1 MMRRLLLCLCLIV
14 PLPASAQ
21 LGCDMPVE
29 LNDGWT
35 RATPAQVGIDTNR
48 LCRIDKFLEQW
59 PEHNIHAVLVVRRG
73 KLVMDRYFT
82 GTDERWGTPLG
93 KVVHT
98 AEQMHDLRSITK
110 SVVSLLVGIAIGEG
124 KFPPLDSSAIDF
136 FPEFSPLRTTANARI
151 TFRHLL
157 SMSSGIA
164 WNESIPYSDPANS
177 ESQMNAALAPIRY
190 VFSQPV
196 VQPPGS
202 AYNYNGG
209 NTVILG
215 TAVAKAVGS
224 ELPAYARAKLFERLD
239 FGLSDWV
246 YVPEGREPA
255 FASGL
260 RLRPRDTAKL
270 GQIMLT
276 DGVWKGR
283 QVLPK
288 GWATESIKPR
298 INGSGVYFY
307 GYQWWL
313 GRSLHQGRE
322 HTWFAGVGWGGQRLF
337 IVPSL
342 ELVVMVNAGH
352 YGGPLQTVIPTA
364 ILNDLVMPAVSN

>member
-1 MMRRLLLCLCLIV
+1 MRRLLLGLCLIV

-29 LNDGWT
+29 MNDGWA
-35 RATPAQVGIDTNR
+35 RATPAQVGLDTNK
-48 LCRIDKFLEQW
+48 LCRIDRFLEQW

-93 KVVHT
+93 KVVHS

-110 SVVSLLVGIAIGEG
+110 NVVSLLVGIAAGEG

-136 FPEFSPLRTTANARI
+136 FPELSSVRTTANARI
-151 TFRHLL
+151 TFRNLL
-157 SMSSGIA
+157 DMSSGIA
-164 WNESIPYSDPANS
+164 WNEQLPYSDPANS
-177 ESQMNAALAPIRY
+177 ERRMNAAQVPIRY

-196 VQPPGS
+196 VRPPGTT
-202 AYNYNGG
+202 YNYNGG

-215 TAVAKAVGS
+215 SAVTKAAGVG
-224 ELPAYARAKLFERLD
+224 ELTTYAREKLFERLD
-239 FGLSDWV
+239 FGLSEWV
-246 YVPEGREPA
+246 YLSEGREPA

-276 DGVWKGR
+276 DGVWNGR

-288 GWATESIKPR
+288 GWAAESIKPR
-298 INGSGVYFY
+298 MNGAGAYFY

-322 HTWFAGVGWGGQRLF
+322 ITWFAGFGEGGQRLF
-337 IVPSL
+337 VVPGL
-342 ELVVMVNAGH
+342 DLVVMINAGL
-352 YGGPLQTVIPTA
+352 YGDPRQSTIPAA
-364 ILNDLVMPAVSN
+364 IFNDLVMAAVAN

>member
-1 MMRRLLLCLCLIV
+1 MMRTLLLVLCMVV
-14 PLPASAQ
+14 PAPASAQ
-21 LGCDMPVE
+21 LGCDMPLE

-35 RATPAQVGIDTNR
+35 RATPAQVGMDSNR
-48 LCRIDKFLEQW
+48 LCRIDRFLEQW
-59 PEHNIHAVLVVRRG
+59 PEHNIHAVLVARRG

-82 GTDERWGTPLG
+82 GTDERWGARLG

-110 SVVSLLVGIAIGEG
+110 GVVSLLVGIAIGEG

-136 FPEFSPLRTTANARI
+136 FPEHSPVRTAVNERI

-157 SMSSGIA
+157 YMSSGIA
-164 WNESIPYSDPANS
+164 WNEAIPYSDPANS
-177 ESQMNAALAPIRY
+177 ERQMNAVAAPIRY

-196 VQPPGS
+196 VSPPGTTF
-202 AYNYNGG
+202 NYSGG
-209 NTVILG
+209 DTAVLG
-215 TAVAKAVGS
+215 TTLSKLFG
-224 ELPAYARAKLFERLD
+224 ELPPYAREKLFERLD
-239 FGLSDWV
+239 FGLSEWV
-246 YVPEGREPA
+246 YSPEGRDPA

-276 DGVWKGR
+276 DGVWNGR

-288 GWATESIKPR
+288 GWSAESIKPR
-298 INGSGVYFY
+298 INGPGVYFY

-322 HTWFAGVGWGGQRLF
+322 HTWFAGFGEGGQRLF
-337 IVPSL
+337 VVPSL
-342 ELVVMVNAGH
+342 ELVVMINAGD
-352 YGGPLQTVIPTA
+352 YGGPRQGVIPAA
-364 ILNDLVMPAVSN
+364 ILNDLVIPAVAN